1 MSLRRYCSRAG
12 FASVLLLIL
21 LLSAMLA
28 LPTAANMVKGSL
40 ELSCSVKRDGKT
52 VTLADDEYALSQV
65 AQVKNTQDG
74 LMYQTLPAY
83 AAADCDWTKC
93 STAQLR
99 DKAKQ
104 LVPMVQ
110 EKADFAAIQKTD
122 EKGVATFHSLTPGLY
137 LVTRTKTAPKNTE
150 YAYEPFL
157 LSVPTVINEKPVYHV
172 VAEPKYSWD
181 ADTKAPIEPA
191 VPQVKPNPN
200 PKPLPQTGQLW
211 WPLPLMTALGVL
223 FLAAALVCRR
233 CTPSAKRKWQI
244 LLFGLGALFLSASCG
259 LYLFNVMDSN
269 RAGTMAQDALNQMA
283 DEKIEL
289 SDDAADREMPVK
301 IVDGIAYIGTL
312 NIPSLEL
319 ELPVIS
325 EWSYP
330 SLKIAP
336 CRYTGTVYQ
345 DNMILCAH
353 DYSTHFGKLARLQ
366 VGDEVVFTD
375 VEDHIYTYQMTAQ
388 EIIPMSNPESME
400 KGDWDLTLFTC
411 TRDGKSRVTVRLA
424 KEK

>member
-1 MSLRRYCSRAG
+1 
-12 FASVLLLIL
+12 
-21 LLSAMLA
+21 
-28 LPTAANMVKGSL
+28 
-40 ELSCSVKRDGKT
+40 
-52 VTLADDEYALSQV
+52 
-65 AQVKNTQDG
+65 
-74 LMYQTLPAY
+74 
-83 AAADCDWTKC
+83 
-93 STAQLR
+93 
-99 DKAKQ
+99 
-104 LVPMVQ
+104 
-110 EKADFAAIQKTD
+110 
-122 EKGVATFHSLTPGLY
+122 
-137 LVTRTKTAPKNTE
+137 
-150 YAYEPFL
+150 
-157 LSVPTVINEKPVYHV
+157 
-172 VAEPKYSWD
+172 
-181 ADTKAPIEPA
+181 
-191 VPQVKPNPN
+191 
-200 PKPLPQTGQLW
+200 
-211 WPLPLMTALGVL
+211 
-223 FLAAALVCRR
+223 
-233 CTPSAKRKWQI
+233 
-244 LLFGLGALFLSASCG
+244 
-259 LYLFNVMDSN
+259 
-269 RAGTMAQDALNQMA
+269 MAQDALNQMA

-319 ELPVIS
+319 ELSVIS

-400 KGDWDLTLFTC
+400 KGDWDMTLFTC

>member
-1 MSLRRYCSRAG
+1 
-12 FASVLLLIL
+12 
-21 LLSAMLA
+21 
-28 LPTAANMVKGSL
+28 
-40 ELSCSVKRDGKT
+40 
-52 VTLADDEYALSQV
+52 
-65 AQVKNTQDG
+65 
-74 LMYQTLPAY
+74 
-83 AAADCDWTKC
+83 
-93 STAQLR
+93 
-99 DKAKQ
+99 
-104 LVPMVQ
+104 
-110 EKADFAAIQKTD
+110 
-122 EKGVATFHSLTPGLY
+122 
-137 LVTRTKTAPKNTE
+137 
-150 YAYEPFL
+150 
-157 LSVPTVINEKPVYHV
+157 
-172 VAEPKYSWD
+172 
-181 ADTKAPIEPA
+181 
-191 VPQVKPNPN
+191 
-200 PKPLPQTGQLW
+200 
-211 WPLPLMTALGVL
+211 MTALGVL

-244 LLFGLGALFLSASCG
+244 LLFGLGALFLSASCS

-289 SDDAADREMPVK
+289 SDDAADREMP
-301 IVDGIAYIGTL
+301 AYIGTL

-319 ELPVIS
+319 ELSVIS

-353 DYSTHFGKLARLQ
+353 DYSTHFGKLARFQ

-400 KGDWDLTLFTC
+400 KGDWDMTLFTC